1 MKYLCF
7 GHLDEQKIDA
17 MPENERERFFKACSE
32 YDNVLR
38 TKGHFVRLEGLEGA
52 QHAKTVRYQDGK
64 VMITDGP
71 YAETKEQIGGLL
83 LLEAHDLSQATQL
96 MSKHPGIRVGVFEI
110 RAIDEPGCAQ
120 AAKSESSMAG

>member
-1 MKYLCF
+1 MKYLCL
-7 GHLDEQKIDA
+7 GYLDEQKIDA
-17 MPENERERFFKACSE
+17 MPENERETFMKACSE

-38 TKGHFVRLEGLEGA
+38 TKGHFVRLEGLERA
-52 QHAKTVRYQDGK
+52 HYAKTLRYQNGK

-83 LLEAHDLSQATQL
+83 LLEAQDLNHATQL

-120 AAKSESSMAG
+120 AGEVGK